1 MPKYNE
7 FQKTYPPTY
16 QPHSRRRSSGE
27 GKEVLLNV
35 IEKILTH
42 AQAILSSYMQLD
54 LENKMIILFII
65 YVFVLYLF

>member
-7 FQKTYPPTY
+7 FQKTPTY
-16 QPHSRRRSSGE
+16 QPYSRRRSGGE

-65 YVFVLYLF
+65 YVLVIYLF